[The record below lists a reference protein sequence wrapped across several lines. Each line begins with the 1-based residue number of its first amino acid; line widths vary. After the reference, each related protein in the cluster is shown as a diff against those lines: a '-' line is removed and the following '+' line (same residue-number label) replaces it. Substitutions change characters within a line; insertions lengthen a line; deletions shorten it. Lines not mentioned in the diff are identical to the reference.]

1 LIVNGVIEYYANY
14 HRVYYLP
21 EAIKA
26 AVRLSAKYINNRRL
40 PAKAIDII
48 DLAGSCANRSQREE
62 VDILQV
68 VKSIAYISGV
78 QEEHLFIEDPTR
90 LLQMEAILS
99 EEIVGHREQINRIAS
114 VLRRNYA
121 GFNGSRPFGSFLF
134 LGPPGVG
141 KTEMA
146 KRIASFL
153 FGNDRAI
160 MRIDMSEYQDSAS
173 VTRLIG
179 APPGY
184 VGHDD
189 GGQLTEAIRSRPY
202 QLILLDEIEK
212 AHRDVLMILLQLLD
226 EGTLTDGKGRRVSFS
241 QCVVVMTSN
250 LGSDGKSIGFYRH
263 NSSKDLENQ
272 MLESASKAFPPELW
286 SRIDEQLV
294 FTALQEDELLAIAQ
308 LLIDKSA
315 EKLAKDRDIYYSVS
329 PPVIKWLLS
338 QGAYHPQRGARP
350 MRSMI
355 QRLLEAA
362 LSNLILSG
370 EIQEG
375 DQVEAVL
382 NEHGKLTWICTS
394 KDVRCAHKQTVK
406 NRIAL
411 IQ

>member
-1 LIVNGVIEYYANY
+1 
-14 HRVYYLP
+14 
-21 EAIKA
+21 
-26 AVRLSAKYINNRRL
+26 
-40 PAKAIDII
+40 
-48 DLAGSCANRSQREE
+48 
-62 VDILQV
+62 
-68 VKSIAYISGV
+68 
-78 QEEHLFIEDPTR
+78 
-90 LLQMEAILS
+90 
-99 EEIVGHREQINRIAS
+99 
-114 VLRRNYA
+114 
-121 GFNGSRPFGSFLF
+121 
-134 LGPPGVG
+134 
-141 KTEMA
+141 MA